1 MRQPR
6 KHLNFGSLR
15 NAMSR
20 RVRNFPDQRTAH
32 KRDYELHD
40 VVMSGLAMMHFQDR
54 SLLQFQ
60 EHLQET
66 SHCNNLKL
74 LFNVKQIPKDTQ
86 IRSVLDRVESE
97 NFRPVFSD
105 FFFRLQRGKVLEG
118 FQLFPE
124 LYLCSVDGSQY
135 FTSNEIQCPKCLTK
149 EHRVGHTSY
158 SHQILQAALMHP
170 DQRQVVPLMPEEI
183 CNADGSD
190 KQDCELNACKRMITK
205 IRKEHPQLGII
216 LNGDG
221 LFSKQPLIQAAL
233 DERMHFIF
241 VCKPDDHKILME
253 WVQEQ
258 RKLGEVKTLSRVD
271 EKGRT
276 HT

>member
-135 FTSNEIQCPKCLTK
+135 FASNEIQCPKCLTK
-149 EHRVGHTSY
+149 EHRVGHTS
-158 SHQILQAALMHP
+158 
-170 DQRQVVPLMPEEI
+170 
-183 CNADGSD
+183 
-190 KQDCELNACKRMITK
+190 
-205 IRKEHPQLGII
+205 
-216 LNGDG
+216 LNGAEQME
-221 LFSKQPLIQAAL
+221 LTCTFSQREALSLGGPCDTRMQPIGN
-233 DERMHFIF
+233 
-241 VCKPDDHKILME
+241 VP
-253 WVQEQ
+253 
-258 RKLGEVKTLSRVD
+258 
-271 EKGRT
+271 
-276 HT
+276 